1 MTGRFLRRH
10 AANIALWLAFGAGF
24 VLAAQN
30 NTWSPT
36 TGTVTGL
43 QLTTNYNNAFSAV
56 QSCNSGNSAPAN
68 DQTAAAVKGQCWL
81 NTGVTPNVVSMFDG
95 ANWVTQGWLDSVN
108 HFWISNT
115 GGSTG
120 TIAAA
125 ATTDLGTVANQV
137 LSVTGS
143 ATITSF
149 GTTAIA
155 GTVKLLSFAA
165 GSTLTHNATS
175 LILPNGGG
183 NIVTAAGDSAV
194 AVALSAGNW
203 RVLNYTPAAGT
214 ALSATANFTA
224 NVAYTGIISPTALIA
239 GNNNNW
245 TPAGLATSETI
256 RVSGTAPGSTITGI
270 AAGTSGQQLHLL
282 NVGTVPITLTAN
294 DANSTAADRFQIPA
308 PYALGPDQS
317 IALRYDT
324 TTARWRMVTSQRAQP
339 NAVQYKNLK
348 IVNDGVAPTT
358 TMDITADELSVED
371 ANGNVVRLSN
381 VSVAPVMTNPPGA
394 NGLDTGA
401 IVNSVITWY
410 SDIVI
415 FNPTTNAVAGLYS
428 LQANCLSA
436 TLPAGYTY
444 CARVGWARTDGA
456 ATARWMRT
464 LQLGN
469 RSHYVQTAGSNTL
482 ATPLII
488 QGLSGCNM
496 GGLFPASVTT
506 LVNASLANFIP
517 TTTASSAV
525 LLALNGANGNPAG
538 NVVVAP
544 QNVAFYITTNNGPRG
559 TGNVGWPIFLPTGQV
574 MQMMV
579 EIDLESATL
588 GWCAD
593 TNGGAIYAWGWKDN
607 L

>member
-95 ANWVTQGWLDSVN
+95 TSWVTQGWLDSVN

-149 GTTAIA
+149 GATAIA

-183 NIVTAAGDSAV
+183 NIVTAAGDTAV
-194 AVALSAGNW
+194 AVALGSGNW
-203 RVLNYTPAAGT
+203 RVLNYTLAAGT

-224 NVAYTGIISPTALIA
+224 NVSYTGIISPTALVA

-245 TPAGLATSETI
+245 TPAGLSTSETI

>member
-95 ANWVTQGWLDSVN
+95 TSWITLGWLDSVN

-149 GTTAIA
+149 GATAIA

-183 NIVTAAGDSAV
+183 NIITAAGDSAV

-224 NVAYTGIISPTALIA
+224 NVAYTGIISPTALVA

-270 AAGTSGQQLHLL
+270 AAGTIGQQLHLL

-294 DANSTAADRFQIPA
+294 DANSTAGNRFQMPA

-317 IALRYDT
+317 VAIRYDN
-324 TTARWRMVTSQRAQP
+324 TTARWRMVTPQRSQP
-339 NAVQYKNLK
+339 NATQYKNLK
-348 IVNDGVAPTT
+348 IVNDGTNPTT

-381 VSVAPVMTNPPGA
+381 VSVAPVMTSSGA

-401 IVNSVITWY
+401 IVNSIITWY

-415 FNPTTNAVAGLYS
+415 FNPATNAVAGLYS

-464 LQLGN
+464 LQYG
-469 RSHYVQTAGSNTL
+469 RAAHYVQTAGSNTAAL
-482 ATPLII
+482 PPII
-488 QGLSGCNM
+488 SGISGCTF
-496 GGLFPASVTT
+496 GTVATITT
-506 LVNASLANFIP
+506 LVNAPITNYVPS
-517 TTTASSAV
+517 TASSITV
-525 LLALNGANGNPAG
+525 LALNGANSLAAS

-544 QNVAFYITTNNGPRG
+544 QNTAFYTTTNNGPRG
-559 TGNVGWPIFLPTGQV
+559 ANNVGWPIFLPSGQV
-574 MQMMV
+574 FNIMA
-579 EIDLESATL
+579 EIDIEATTL
-588 GWCAD
+588 GWCTD
-593 TNGGAIYAWGWKDN
+593 NPSGWLGAWGWKDN